1 MIRNMFKYRKQRDAD
16 WRKVLQMRSNQI
28 GSVLVYL
35 IVVILIFGVLGA
47 TMVSL
52 FSTATTSSAT
62 PNDAR
67 RACFMAESG
76 TRYAFSEL
84 KNADFAEVTVND
96 LNSTTYNVA
105 NAGSFSIRAFSL
117 WFESPSTQ
125 SGSPYT
131 LNVPKGM
138 MPLDFVVPANSN
150 VWLINFEYLVD
161 TDFTGARSPI
171 SAYTRVNDT
180 SATVN
185 LSGDFNVS
193 PNERIGLGVMPA
205 TTQSSL
211 NVGGDL
217 YVERIAKDFFP
228 RFNGAININGFDFSY
243 ERLVDEPANNRV
255 KLESLTASQFDN
267 PAGEF
272 PLTVTRTA
280 DSPYTGD
287 FIVLSPMN
295 YIVVPSGLSQSA
307 SCGNEYQTGMNIFN
321 PSKLNIKPD
330 ITPDEFSDNISE
342 VETSLNVITPIPDD
356 DKLDVG
362 GSTSPGPDADFGAGW
377 YSGNRSIGGD
387 PNVCNTGACLFGLG
401 IRVFFTFNYSGDGDG
416 FIFTIVNADPTDGND
431 ITSIGGDP
439 QGSELLAYAGDSRED
454 IAGSTFLDNN
464 GGRGIVPPKLAVE
477 FDAKTN
483 FDQDFEDEEVKNY
496 CNGPNLRGDTRNDP
510 LPDGDE
516 KDTVQFVY
524 WADRNPIEIPCRPNG
539 DSIYSTASY
548 DDNRHGPF
556 GGIGPVNE
564 RNLFLSDTELDIT
577 PADNWLNNGPW
588 AVRLE
593 VERSLTPNID
603 GNFDYDL
610 RLWMR
615 QCTQSDCND
624 IIGTFFQNTRIN
636 YNFSALVDL
645 PLTQQIELS
654 PTDHDRFIRF
664 LFGFTTATA
673 PGDSQSALIEQFT
686 LSFIRPNDPIITS
699 DPAWTP

>member
-1 MIRNMFKYRKQRDAD
+1 
-16 WRKVLQMRSNQI
+16 
-28 GSVLVYL
+28 
-35 IVVILIFGVLGA
+35 
-47 TMVSL
+47 
-52 FSTATTSSAT
+52 
-62 PNDAR
+62 
-67 RACFMAESG
+67 
-76 TRYAFSEL
+76 
-84 KNADFAEVTVND
+84 
-96 LNSTTYNVA
+96 
-105 NAGSFSIRAFSL
+105 
-117 WFESPSTQ
+117 
-125 SGSPYT
+125 
-131 LNVPKGM
+131 M

-211 NVGGDL
+211 NEGGDL

-228 RFNGAININGFDFSY
+228 RFNGAININGFDYSY

-295 YIVVPSGLSQSA
+295 YMVVPSGLSQSA

-330 ITPDEFSDNISE
+330 ITPDEFTDNISE
-342 VETSLNVITPIPDD
+342 VETSVNVVTPIPDD
-356 DKLDVG
+356 DTLDIG
-362 GSTSPGPDADFGAGW
+362 GSTSPGPDAGFGAGW

-401 IRVFFTFNYSGDGDG
+401 IRMFFTLNYTGDGDG
-416 FIFTIVNADPTDGND
+416 FTFTIMNADATDGND

-439 QGSELLAYAGDSRED
+439 QGSELIAYAGDSRED
-454 IAGSTFLDNN
+454 IAGTTFLDNN
-464 GGRGIVPPKLAVE
+464 GGRGIVPPKLAVK

-483 FDQDFEDEEVKNY
+483 FNQDFEDEEVKNY
-496 CNGPNLRGDTRNDP
+496 CNGPNLRQNTRNDP

-539 DSIYSTASY
+539 DPIYSTASY

-564 RNLFLSDTELDIT
+564 RDLFLSDTELDIT

-603 GNFDYDL
+603 GNFEYDL

-615 QCTQSDCND
+615 QCSQADCND
-624 IIGTFFQNTRIN
+624 ILGTFFQNTRIE
-636 YNFSALVDL
+636 YDYSALPDL

-654 PTDHDRFIRF
+654 PSDHDRFIRF

-686 LSFIRPNDPIITS
+686 LSFIRPNDPVITS